1 MKPMAWSV
9 RGSSIKYVHSDLVNL
24 EREGSPV
31 YTIPNFILYPLPLV
45 REYEYGF
52 LKMWQ
57 RYILGITINQRTAN
71 NVTK

>member
-52 LKMWQ
+52 LKM
-57 RYILGITINQRTAN
+57 
-71 NVTK
+71 